1 MTSRFFEGTTALVTG
16 ASSGIGREIARLLAS
31 RVKRLVLVARREDR
45 LRELS
50 ETLVQGNAGLDVRVM
65 VCDLAQPSE
74 LDQLV
79 QRLHREAIDVD
90 LLVNNAGIGDMGVF
104 DMASAAKLQ
113 RVIDLNVTSLTMLT
127 YALLPKMVER
137 KRGGILNISSGFGM
151 AFLGGFAVYVATK
164 HYVTGFSEA
173 LRADLKGTGVSVTQV
188 CPGPVATEFE
198 QGVGNPTGVWVPP
211 MAEISAERCARAAVA
226 GFEKKRAMVVP
237 GMAMKV
243 VLFVNNYSPRFM
255 RRMVASISG
264 STIRKLQMQK
274 NASKLSANGGG

>member
-1 MTSRFFEGTTALVTG
+1 MPTRFFDGTTALVTG
-16 ASSGIGREIARLLAS
+16 ASSGIGREIAKLLAP
-31 RVKRLVLVARREDR
+31 RVKRLVLVARREER

-50 ETLVQGNAGLDVRVM
+50 ETLVQHHAGLDVRVM
-65 VCDLAQPSE
+65 ACDLAQKSE
-74 LDQLV
+74 LDALV
-79 QRLHREAIDVD
+79 TRLRDEAIEVD

-104 DMASAAKLQ
+104 DMADAAKLQ

-137 KRGGILNISSGFGM
+137 KRGGIMNISSAFGM
-151 AFLGGFAVYVATK
+151 AVLGGFAVYLATK

-198 QGVGNPTGVWVPP
+198 KGVGNPTDLWVPA

-237 GMAMKV
+237 GVAMKI
-243 VLFVNNYSPRFM
+243 VLLVNNCSPRFM
-255 RRMVASISG
+255 RRVIASLSG
-264 STIRKLQMQK
+264 AMIRRLQLEKM
-274 NASKLSANGGG
+274 SKK